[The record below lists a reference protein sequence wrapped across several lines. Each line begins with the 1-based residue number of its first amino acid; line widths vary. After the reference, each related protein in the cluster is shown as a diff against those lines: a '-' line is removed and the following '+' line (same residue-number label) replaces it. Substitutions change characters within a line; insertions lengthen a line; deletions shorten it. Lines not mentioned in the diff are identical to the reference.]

1 MPQTEQC
8 LLGAKN
14 EGRIRRNEKDIKTLW
29 EAVDEIKK
37 LMVYRLP
44 LWAVALISA
53 LTGLVGWLLNK

>member
-1 MPQTEQC
+1 MPNDHE
-8 LLGAKN
+8 A
-14 EGRIRRNEKDIKTLW
+14 RISRNEKDIKSLW

-53 LTGLVGWLLNK
+53 LTGICGWLGSYVVYYN

>member
-1 MPQTEQC
+1 MPNDHE
-8 LLGAKN
+8 A
-14 EGRIRRNEKDIKTLW
+14 RINRNEKDIKSLW

-44 LWAVALISA
+44 LWAVALISL